1 MSVLNVNVFSGRN
14 EVSPRFL
21 RHLNILSIDRF
32 RDETLRYNAMS
43 FLCYA
48 CTLVLYGIHLEYC
61 CIRISPKI
69 GAYSRRNWAG
79 ISKLDTR

>member
-32 RDETLRYNAMS
+32 KDETLRYKCHVILM
-43 FLCYA
+43 LCL
-48 CTLVLYGIHLEYC
+48 CPCGLVLE
-61 CIRISPKI
+61 S
-69 GAYSRRNWAG
+69 
-79 ISKLDTR
+79 